1 MVYGADWAGPGWVLV
16 GLEHGAFFATLVSR
30 FEEVLAR
37 TEGGILVVDVPIGL
51 PERASPGGRA
61 ADRAARKLLPKERK
75 SSVFPTPS
83 RQALGAESFEEAR
96 RLNAPA
102 GLNRQTY
109 ALFPVLREVDRA
121 MRPELQER
129 VYEGHPELSFLHL
142 AGPALVRT
150 SKRDRRGLLR
160 RNEVLAEA
168 FGPAW
173 QALFLEVPLPP
184 AKKRDLV
191 DAGALLWTAQRIA
204 RGEARY
210 VPEPPDEDARGLRMA
225 IYF

>member
-1 MVYGADWAGPGWVLV
+1 MIYGADWAGSGWVLV
-16 GLEHGAFFATLVSR
+16 GLEAGTFFVALVPR
-30 FEEVLAR
+30 FEEVLTR

-61 ADRAARKLLPKERK
+61 ADRAARKLLPRERK

-83 RQALGAESFEEAR
+83 RRALSAESFEEAR
-96 RLNAPA
+96 RLNAPV

-121 MRPELQER
+121 MYPELQNR

-150 SKRDRRGLLR
+150 SKRDRRGLCLR
-160 RNEVLAEA
+160 EKALAEA

-173 QALFLEVPLPP
+173 RVLLHEAPLPP

-204 RGEARY
+204 RGEAHR
-210 VPEPPDEDARGLRMA
+210 VPEPPEEDARGLRMA